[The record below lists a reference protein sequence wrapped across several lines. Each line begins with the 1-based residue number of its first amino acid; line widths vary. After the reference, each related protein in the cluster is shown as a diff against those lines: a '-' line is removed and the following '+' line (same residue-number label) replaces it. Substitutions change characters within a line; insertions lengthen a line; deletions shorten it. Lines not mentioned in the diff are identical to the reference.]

1 MSELKPPVGDTDHVQ
16 GKRDAAIVLVEY
28 GDYQCPYCGA
38 AYPQI
43 KAVQQSMGERLCF
56 VFRNFPLT
64 NLHPQAMMAASFAE
78 AAATVGKFWE
88 MHDMI
93 FENQRRLNDRSLVDY
108 AKRVGL
114 DDGLIESALQ
124 GNFEPKIRADFKTGV
139 RSGVNGTPTLFVN
152 GKRFEGP
159 AEADALLEFFA
170 GI

>member
-1 MSELKPPVGDTDHVQ
+1 
-16 GKRDAAIVLVEY
+16 
-28 GDYQCPYCGA
+28 
-38 AYPQI
+38 
-43 KAVQQSMGERLCF
+43 
-56 VFRNFPLT
+56 
-64 NLHPQAMMAASFAE
+64 MMAASFAE

-93 FENQRRLNDRSLVDY
+93 YENQRRLNDRSLVDY

-114 DDGLIESALQ
+114 DDGLVESALQ

-152 GKRFEGP
+152 GQRFDGP
-159 AEADALLEFFA
+159 AEADALVAFFA

>member
-1 MSELKPPVGDTDHVQ
+1 MSELKPPVNDADHVH
-16 GKRDAAIVLVEY
+16 GKLDAPIVLVEY

-43 KAVQQSMGERLCF
+43 KAVQQAMGERLCF

-114 DDGLIESALQ
+114 DDGLVESAIQ

-170 GI
+170 GL

>member
-1 MSELKPPVGDTDHVQ
+1 MSELKPPVNDADHVQ
-16 GKRDAAIVLVEY
+16 GPRDAAIVLVEY

-43 KAVQQSMGERLCF
+43 KAVQQAMGERLCF

-114 DDGLIESALQ
+114 DDGLIEAALQ

-152 GKRFEGP
+152 GKRFDGP

>member
-1 MSELKPPVGDTDHVQ
+1 MSELKPPVGDADHVQ
-16 GKRDAAIVLVEY
+16 GPRDAAIVLVEY

-38 AYPQI
+38 AYPQL
-43 KAVQQSMGERLCF
+43 KAVQQAMGNRLCF

-64 NLHPQAMMAASFAE
+64 NLHPQAMRAASFAE

-88 MHDMI
+88 MHDVL
-93 FENQRRLNDRSLVDY
+93 FENQRRLNDRSLVEY
-108 AKRVGL
+108 AQRVGL
-114 DDGLIESALQ
+114 DDGLVEAALQ

-152 GKRFEGP
+152 GQRFDGP

-170 GI
+170 GL

>member
-1 MSELKPPVGDTDHVQ
+1 MQ

-43 KAVQQSMGERLCF
+43 KAVQQAMGDRLCF

-114 DDGLIESALQ
+114 DDGLIEVRAAGKFRAEDTRGFQDRRAQRRQRHAHAVRQWPAL
-124 GNFEPKIRADFKTGV
+124 
-139 RSGVNGTPTLFVN
+139 
-152 GKRFEGP
+152 
-159 AEADALLEFFA
+159 
-170 GI
+170 

>member
-1 MSELKPPVGDTDHVQ
+1 MSGLTPPIGETDHVQ
-16 GKRDAAIVLVEY
+16 GPRDAAIVLLEY

-43 KAVQQSMGERLCF
+43 KAVQQAMGDRLCF

-64 NLHPQAMMAASFAE
+64 NMHPQAMMAASFAE

-88 MHDMI
+88 MHDMLY
-93 FENQRRLNDRSLVDY
+93 ENQRRLNDHSLVDY

-114 DDGLIESALQ
+114 DEGLVEAALQ
-124 GNFEPKIRADFKTGV
+124 GNFEPKIRNDFKSGV

-152 GKRFEGP
+152 GQRFEGP
-159 AEADALLEFFA
+159 AEAEALLEFFA
-170 GI
+170 QP

>member
-1 MSELKPPVGDTDHVQ
+1 MSGLTPPVGDADHAQ
-16 GKRDAAIVLVEY
+16 GPRDAKIVLVEY

-43 KAVQQSMGERLCF
+43 KAVQKAMGDRLCF

-78 AAATVGKFWE
+78 AAATVDKFWE

-93 FENQRRLNDRSLVDY
+93 YENQRRLNDRSLVDN

-114 DDGLIESALQ
+114 DDGLVEAALQ

-152 GKRFEGP
+152 GQRFDGP
-159 AEADALLEFFA
+159 AEADALVDFFTT
-170 GI
+170 